1 MWDRPDMLNNISNV
15 LVAVS
20 VLLVL
25 SGSIFVFANLPWFQV
40 RRIDVSN
47 ALEPAGQLRHVTRE
61 EVREIA
67 AQRLD
72 GTFFTVNPE
81 AARSAFARLPWVRN
95 AEVRRVWPD
104 RLDVAV
110 EEHEAFANWGSDKLV
125 NTHGEL
131 FDAARIDGL
140 PEFSG
145 PEGSETEVTRHYR
158 DFSAPLGKL
167 DLKVREIAL
176 SPRLAWELKL
186 DNGLALK
193 LGRDLPRDPLEIRIE
208 RFVAAYPDAV
218 AKAGGRINVA
228 DLRYA
233 QGFATRL
240 PGAAAGASNAKPAP
254 AKAKDSK
261 SGGNARAPVVA
272 RGGA

>member
-1 MWDRPDMLNNISNV
+1 MWDRPDILNNISSV
-15 LVAVS
+15 LVALS

-25 SGSIFVFANLPWFQV
+25 SGGIYVFANLPWFQV
-40 RRIDVSN
+40 RRISVGN
-47 ALEPAGQLRHVTRE
+47 AVEPAGLLHHVTRA
-61 EVREIA
+61 EVQEIA
-67 AQRLD
+67 AERLD
-72 GTFFTVNPE
+72 GTFFTVDPE

-110 EEHEAFANWGSDKLV
+110 EEHQAFANWGSGKLV

-145 PEGSETEVTRHYR
+145 PEGSESEVTRRYR

-186 DNGLALK
+186 DNGLVMK
-193 LGRDLPRDPLEIRIE
+193 LGRDVARDPLEIRVE

-218 AKAGGRINVA
+218 AKAGGRINAA

-240 PGAAAGASNAKPAP
+240 PGSNSAANPARASTAKTPPAQ
-254 AKAKDSK
+254 A
-261 SGGNARAPVVA
+261 GGNERVPAAA

>member
-1 MWDRPDMLNNISNV
+1 MWDRPDVLNNISNV
-15 LVAVS
+15 LLAAS

-25 SGSIFVFANLPWFQV
+25 ACGIYVFANLPWFQV
-40 RRIDVSN
+40 RRINVSN
-47 ALEPAGQLRHVTRE
+47 ALESARLLHHVTRA
-61 EVREIA
+61 EVQEIA
-67 AQRLD
+67 IERLN
-72 GTFFTVNPE
+72 GTFFTVDPE
-81 AARSAFARLPWVRN
+81 AARLAFARLPWVRS

-110 EEHEAFANWGSDKLV
+110 EEHEAFANWGGGKLV

-131 FDAARIDGL
+131 LDAAKIDGL
-140 PEFSG
+140 PDFSG
-145 PEGSETEVTRHYR
+145 PEGSEADVTRHYR
-158 DFSAPLGKL
+158 DFSTPLGKL

-186 DNGLALK
+186 DNGLAMK
-193 LGRDLPRDPLEIRIE
+193 LGRDLPRDPLEMRVE

-218 AKAGGRINVA
+218 AKAGARIGAA

-233 QGFATRL
+233 QGFATRQL
-240 PGAAAGASNAKPAP
+240 GVASEANPAAKPANTKN
-254 AKAKDSK
+254 AKA
-261 SGGNARAPVVA
+261 GGNVHAPAAA

>member
-1 MWDRPDMLNNISNV
+1 MWDRPDMLNNISNA
-15 LVAVS
+15 LVAAS

-25 SGSIFVFANLPWFQV
+25 AGGIFMFANLTWFQV
-40 RRIDVSN
+40 RRINVSN
-47 ALEPAGQLRHVTRE
+47 ALEPAGLLHHVTRE
-61 EVREIA
+61 AAQEIA
-67 AQRLD
+67 AERLN
-72 GTFFTVNPE
+72 GTFFTVDPE
-81 AARSAFARLPWVRN
+81 AARSAFASLPWVRN

-104 RLDVAV
+104 RLEVAV
-110 EEHEAFANWGSDKLV
+110 EEHEAFANWGGGKLV

-145 PEGSETEVTRHYR
+145 PDGSAAEVTRHYR
-158 DFSAPLGKL
+158 DFSAPLRKL

-186 DNGLALK
+186 DNGLAMK
-193 LGRDLPRDPLEIRIE
+193 LGRDLPRDPLEIRVE

-218 AKAGGRINVA
+218 AKAGGRINAA

-240 PGAAAGASNAKPAP
+240 PGVAAATKPAP
-254 AKAKDSK
+254 GKSK
-261 SGGNARAPVVA
+261 NSTPAAV

>member
-1 MWDRPDMLNNISNV
+1 MWDRPDMLNNISSV

-25 SGSIFVFANLPWFQV
+25 AGGIFVFANLPWFQV
-40 RRIDVSN
+40 RRINVSN
-47 ALEPAGQLRHVTRE
+47 ALEPAGQLHHVTRAA
-61 EVREIA
+61 VQEIA
-67 AQRLD
+67 SARLD
-72 GTFFTVNPE
+72 GTFFTVDPE
-81 AARSAFARLPWVRN
+81 AARSAFAMLPWVRK
-95 AEVRRVWPD
+95 ADVRRVWPD
-104 RLDVAV
+104 RLEVAV
-110 EEHEAFANWGSDKLV
+110 EEHEAFGNWGGGKLV

-145 PEGSETEVTRHYR
+145 PEGSAAEVTRHYR
-158 DFSAPLGKL
+158 DFSAPLGRL
-167 DLKVREIAL
+167 DLKVREISL

-193 LGRDLPRDPLEIRIE
+193 LGRDLPRDPLQFRVE
-208 RFVAAYPDAV
+208 RFVAAYPNAV
-218 AKAGGRINVA
+218 TKAGGKINAA

-240 PGAAAGASNAKPAP
+240 PGVAATAP

-261 SGGNARAPVVA
+261 AATSARAPVAA